1 MRQRCVTHQKLEHRK
16 RWAEHC
22 KGAVLIPVGIDVA
35 VVNGPRRVAGLVSR
49 DTCMK
54 RGRQTDRLRDRIEG
68 CEHTRV
74 SPPLLSPLPPSL
86 SFAATHSHSL
96 THSLTHSPTL
106 SHSPTLTRIHTQ
118 NTLFVTWADQAIG
131 RARRGRSAAPLRSQ
145 SLMMQQVG
153 KKKTR

>member
-96 THSLTHSPTL
+96 THSLTPSLTHSLTSPPPPPHLSIHSPT
-106 SHSPTLTRIHTQ
+106 HSLTHSLT
-118 NTLFVTWADQAIG
+118 
-131 RARRGRSAAPLRSQ
+131 Q
-145 SLMMQQVG
+145 SLTHSCTHSLTHTYTH
-153 KKKTR
+153 KTLSS